1 MDQLATDCF
10 PLDSAQYPLSVI
22 KINSQTNKFTET
34 IKDRSTPLKNKCL
47 NYLIQPGIL
56 LSTIR
61 PCYHK
66 RELGLDEYMNE

>member
-1 MDQLATDCF
+1 MDSF
-10 PLDSAQYPLSVI
+10 PLDSAQYPLSI
-22 KINSQTNKFTET
+22 MKINSQTDKSTQT

-47 NYLIQPGIL
+47 NGLIQPWIL

-66 RELGLDEYMNE
+66 KELGYGEYVNE